1 MTQKCSLPEEVNV
14 ENRMEP
20 DNAGSSDFIWK
31 RTVDRWNGGWYS
43 VKLNIK
49 TRPAQQIWPARNL
62 VREGSPES
70 LGDLKAMRNL

>member
-43 VKLNIK
+43 V
-49 TRPAQQIWPARNL
+49 
-62 VREGSPES
+62 
-70 LGDLKAMRNL
+70 